1 VEEVTRNSTSSL
13 LSGTASDEAVYGK
26 NGQRL
31 GLFKLIITLDGGG

>member
-1 VEEVTRNSTSSL
+1 MEEVTRKSTSSL
-13 LSGTASDEAVYGK
+13 LSEAASDETVYGK